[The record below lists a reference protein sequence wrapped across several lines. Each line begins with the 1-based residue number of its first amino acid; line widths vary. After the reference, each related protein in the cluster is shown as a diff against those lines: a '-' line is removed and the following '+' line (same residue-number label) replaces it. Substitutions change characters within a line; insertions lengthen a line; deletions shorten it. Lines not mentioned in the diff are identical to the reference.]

1 MRSNI
6 IKRHLHFIYNVRVTL
21 HNEFYNI
28 FAYAAVK
35 VPHGILRLV

>member
-1 MRSNI
+1 MTSNV

-28 FAYAAVK
+28 FAYAAAK